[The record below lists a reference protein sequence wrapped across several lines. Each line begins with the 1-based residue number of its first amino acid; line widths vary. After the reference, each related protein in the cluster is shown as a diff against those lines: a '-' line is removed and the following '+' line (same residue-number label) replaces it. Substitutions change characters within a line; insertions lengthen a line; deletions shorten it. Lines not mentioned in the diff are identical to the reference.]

1 MNSGSYVSYMNS
13 LLNDSSS
20 TTSDFVSR
28 LFSSTLVGFQAQGG
42 NPTSSN
48 TFVGYQAG
56 LGSLATSSIA
66 IGVSVAV
73 NSSNNVDNIVV
84 GNLAGM
90 YTASANRNVIL
101 GNSAANALQGD
112 ENVLIGYKNSES
124 ANTFQSV
131 SIGCYTTVNGTCQI
145 NIGASNAGYGSS
157 NTISLGC
164 HIVESNS
171 SCNITIGNNIT
182 NTGNRCLFLNT
193 RRPRVDPL
201 VNTQDDVI
209 NIQDRFLG
217 SNNNSRYAM
226 KLVTDSIIVQTAD
239 GDIDLLAGGGNSGG
253 SQNIHHVI
261 GSCKPIEQVYE
272 GVDTT
277 FPETVVAS
285 KDFIV
290 EGELLVMGGICY
302 GGIVS
307 PNHIFDGNVS
317 LCNDLLVRGNATFC
331 NDVYLFNNSNLSSYL
346 DKISQIGAFFD
357 DNNSCG
363 DPNTVYD
370 DVGITFEDS
379 VRSMCNMVIDGKLH
393 VKGGICFGGFHAVQE
408 PLLRTAHQSFGGFP
422 YSFGV
427 NPFLQTIDV
436 MISFEA
442 VGTDVTL
449 ELLLYGQSCALVAA
463 SIPNTSQAIFEASII
478 KKTQTEGHVAVR
490 VLPSGYNCIV
500 VNSIVTN
507 INWNST
513 QEVRVRSVGAGSVV
527 GRSFRVTVSS

>member
-1 MNSGSYVSYMNS
+1 MNSGSYMNS
-13 LLNDSSS
+13 LLNESSS
-20 TTSDFVSR
+20 GTSDFISR
-28 LFSSTLVGFQAQGG
+28 LFASTLVGYQAQGG
-42 NPTSSN
+42 NPTFSN

-56 LGSLATSSIA
+56 LGSLATSSIG
-66 IGVSVAV
+66 IGVSVAI
-73 NSSNNVDNIVV
+73 NSSNNVDNIVI
-84 GNLAGM
+84 GNLSGM

-101 GNSAANALQGD
+101 GNAAANALQGD
-112 ENVLIGYKNSES
+112 ENVLIGYKNSDS
-124 ANTFQSV
+124 ANTSQSV
-131 SIGCYTTVNGTCQI
+131 SIGCYTTVNGTCHV

-157 NTISLGC
+157 NTITLGS
-164 HIVESNS
+164 HIMESNC

-193 RRPRVDPL
+193 RRPRVEPL

-209 NIQDRFLG
+209 NIQDRVLG

-226 KLVTDSIIVQTAD
+226 KLVADSVIVQTVN
-239 GDIDLLAGGGNSGG
+239 GDIDLLAGGGNTGG
-253 SQNIHHVI
+253 QNIHHII

-346 DKISQIGAFFD
+346 DKITQIGAFFD
-357 DNNSCG
+357 DNVSCG
-363 DPNTVYD
+363 DPNTLYD

-379 VRSMCNMVIDGKLH
+379 VRSMCNMIIDGKLH
-393 VKGGICFGGFHAVQE
+393 VKGGICFGGLHAVQE
-408 PLLRTAHQSFGGFP
+408 PLWRTAHQSFGGFP

-449 ELLLYGQSCALVAA
+449 ELLLYGQSCALVTT
-463 SIPNTSQAIFEASII
+463 SIQNSSQAIFEASII
-478 KKTQTEGHVAVR
+478 KKNQTEGHVAVR
-490 VLPSGYNCIV
+490 VSPSGYNSIV
-500 VNSIVTN
+500 VNSNVIN

-513 QEVRVRSVGAGSVV
+513 QEVRVRSVGTGSVT
-527 GRSFRVTVSS
+527 GHSFRVTVSS

>member
-13 LLNDSSS
+13 LLNENSAGG
-20 TTSDFVSR
+20 TNDFVSR
-28 LFSSTLVGFQAQGG
+28 LFASTLVGFQAQGG
-42 NPTSSN
+42 NPTFSN

-56 LGSLATSSIA
+56 LGSVATSSIG

-73 NSSNNVDNIVV
+73 NSSNNIDNIVI
-84 GNLAGM
+84 GNSAGM
-90 YTASANRNVIL
+90 YSASANKNVIL
-101 GNSAANALQGD
+101 GNYAANALQGD

-124 ANTFQSV
+124 AKTFQSV
-131 SIGCYTTVNGTCQI
+131 SIGCYTTVNGTCHV
-145 NIGASNAGYGSS
+145 NIGASNVGYGSS
-157 NTISLGC
+157 NTISLGS
-164 HIVESNS
+164 HINESNN
-171 SCNITIGNNIT
+171 SCNISIGNNIT
-182 NTGNRCLFLNT
+182 NTGNRCLFMNT
-193 RRPRVDPL
+193 QRPRADPL

-217 SNNNSRYAM
+217 SNNNNRYAM
-226 KLVTDSIIVQTAD
+226 KLVADSVIVQTAD
-239 GDIDLLAGGGNSGG
+239 GDIDLLAGGGNTGG
-253 SQNIHHVI
+253 NIHHII
-261 GSCKPIEQVYE
+261 GSCKPIEQVYV

-346 DKISQIGAFFD
+346 DKISQISAFFD
-357 DNNSCG
+357 DNVSCG

-379 VRSMCNMVIDGKLH
+379 IRSMCNMVIDGKLH
-393 VKGGICFGGFHAVQE
+393 VKGGICFGGLHAVQE
-408 PLLRTAHQSFGGFP
+408 PLLRTAHKSFGGFP

-436 MISFEA
+436 KISFEA

-449 ELLLYGQSCALVAA
+449 ELLLYGQSCALVTT
-463 SIPNTSQAIFEASII
+463 SIQNNSQAHFEASII
-478 KKTQTEGHVAVR
+478 NKSQTEGHVTVR
-490 VLPSGYNCIV
+490 LSPSGYNCIV
-500 VNSIVTN
+500 VNSNVTN